1 MNIDKVLEKSK
12 DYELITVRQN
22 PLYERMTA
30 AIEIIKQ
37 FIIDRGLIIYG
48 GTGLDYALRLKGDRI
63 YPDEMLAVPDL
74 DFFSSNNVKDSYELA
89 DILYKNGFKDA
100 RAIYAMHIETQ
111 RVDIAENNFLADIS
125 YKPKDVF
132 DSIPTINYQQ
142 MKIVHPDFQRVDL
155 HSSLAFPYDN
165 SPTEVIFQR
174 WNKDLKRF
182 NLINKYYPIIPS
194 KDVMSLRSL
203 KVKHPKHVL
212 SGFAAYSLI
221 YFDYARDMV
230 ELGAEIP
237 KDIIVPK
244 CVISSEDFIFDT
256 LDQKYEVVHF
266 DPEKAMGKIADN
278 KKYKHYETYGNIVPE
293 RYEVELSSEDP
304 PHDKYN
310 FIIYSTEHRLLSC
323 NTIAIGDTSVR
334 VCNVQYLLRNFMAN
348 ALISQNKVKNTYLA
362 IYTSLLSMIN
372 SFENALE
379 AKNSLSN
386 FNIDNFLDSPLFLSI
401 DTYGTENINLAR
413 NVILNR
419 LYNDIEGTP
428 LYKMPW
434 FYYPGKSIPKGLPHP
449 EFNPE
454 ENEFFRQS
462 GREIKK
468 ESPA

>member
-1 MNIDKVLEKSK
+1 MDINKVLEKSK

-22 PLYERMTA
+22 PLYERMTT

-37 FIIDRGLIIYG
+37 FIIDKGLIIYG
-48 GTGLDYALRLKGDRI
+48 GTAIDFALRLKGSNI

-74 DFFSSNNVKDSYELA
+74 DFFSCNNVKDSYELA

-111 RVDIAENNFLADIS
+111 RVDIAENTFLADIS

-132 DSIPTINYQQ
+132 DSIPTLSYQQ

-165 SPTEVIFQR
+165 TPMEVIFQR

-182 NLINKYYPIIPS
+182 NLVNKYYPIEPS
-194 KDVMSLRSL
+194 KDIMSLRSL
-203 KVKHPKHVL
+203 KVKPPKHVL

-221 YFDYARDMV
+221 YFDYARSMV

-244 CVISSEDFIFDT
+244 CVLSSDDFIFDT

-266 DPEKAMGKIADN
+266 DPEKALNKIIDKKN
-278 KKYKHYETYGNIVPE
+278 IKYKHYETYGNIIPE
-293 RYEVELSSEDP
+293 RYEIELTLDDP

-310 FIIYSTEHRLLSC
+310 FIIYSTKHRLLSC
-323 NTIAIGDTSVR
+323 NTITIGDTSVR
-334 VCNVQYLLRNFMAN
+334 VCNIQYLLRNFMAI

-362 IYTSLLSMIN
+362 IYASMLSMI
-372 SFENALE
+372 SSLENALE
-379 AKNSLSN
+379 SNADASKFLNS
-386 FNIDNFLDSPLFLSI
+386 PVFLSV

-468 ESPA
+468 EIPE